1 MDQAQGK
8 QQVGIFWP
16 DMYLKSQSL
25 AWGFIEYIIDWNG
38 PLRIVESKSFG
49 EANLDPSF

>member
-25 AWGFIEYIIDWNG
+25 AWGFIEYPRLEWTPKN
-38 PLRIVESKSFG
+38 R
-49 EANLDPSF
+49 